1 MISNLF
7 MIANETVLIIQLT
20 HFFFFFFWVCVCVIL
35 EDLRF
40 FIWLSHTAPCCR
52 TWWVLPLIVV
62 VQFTPRTSYKTL
74 KHKSSGFC
82 VHPLSGTPKSGTSAI
97 LWQDDCNEDR
107 LQLDLFKLPGWC
119 KNMDIILFYCK
130 CKHQHNIRCA
140 FARKHDL
147 KTRDRTC

>member
-20 HFFFFFFWVCVCVIL
+20 HFFFFECVCVIL

-52 TWWVLPLIVV
+52 TRWVLPLIVV

-130 CKHQHNIRCA
+130 CKHQYNIRCA
-140 FARKHDL
+140 FVRKHDL